1 MNQAQNQPQNQPK
14 RPPQPLNAAELLV
27 RARALEPVFRAQAP
41 FSELRGKLTD
51 EAFGA
56 MRDAGLLRLLIPEC
70 FGGAEANTLQ
80 ALEVIE
86 ALSYADGSAG
96 WVLMATGVCTGI
108 AAACLPSNAAWQLF
122 GNATPVIAGQG
133 APNGQAVVET
143 RDGIEGFSLSGK
155 WSYGSGI
162 LHSDHIHAGA
172 MVMENGAAR
181 LRADGRGPEIRT
193 FIVPTSKARMEGN
206 WDVMGLRATGSV
218 NYSITDAFVP
228 EDFTHAPEALHRNQG
243 GNVYSIG
250 IIGMTA
256 LGHTGFIIGVGRR
269 MLDELAAFIAGKPPG
284 RGGLLPPISAT
295 QSFHE
300 GFGHAEAR
308 YRSSRAFIFDAWGDL
323 QKTLDRGDPPGTRQI
338 TLIRLA
344 LNHATSEIADVCAWA
359 YKTAGGYALRESALQ
374 RCFRDVFA
382 GTQHFLVS
390 PTVLQECGRELA
402 GLAKGEAWTLLGLR
416 KPL

>member
-1 MNQAQNQPQNQPK
+1 MNPSITDMN
-14 RPPQPLNAAELLV
+14 PPQRHSHPFNAKVLLE
-27 RARALEPVFRAQAP
+27 RARALEPLLRAQGP
-41 FSELRGKLTD
+41 SSESHGKLTD

-56 MRDAGLLRLLIPEC
+56 MRDAGLLKFLVPQC
-70 FGGAEANTLQ
+70 FGGAEANTLD
-80 ALEVIE
+80 ALEIIE
-86 ALSYADGSAG
+86 ALSYADGSTG

-108 AAACLPSNAAWQLF
+108 AAACLPAGSARQLF
-122 GNATPVIAGQG
+122 GNGTPVIAGQG
-133 APNGQAVVET
+133 APNGQAVVAVQ
-143 RDGIEGFSLSGK
+143 DGINGFRLTGK

-162 LHSDHIHAGA
+162 LHSDHIHSGA
-172 MVMENGAAR
+172 VVMENGAPR

-193 FIVPTSKARMEGN
+193 FIVPTAKAVMEGN
-206 WDVMGLRATGSV
+206 WEVMGLRATGSV
-218 NYSITDAFVP
+218 NYSITDVFVP
-228 EDFTHAPEALHRNQG
+228 EEFTHAPEALHRNQG

-256 LGHTGFIIGVGRR
+256 LGHTGFIIGAGRR
-269 MLDELAAFIAGKPPG
+269 MLDELATFIAGKPPG

-308 YRSSRAFIFDAWGDL
+308 YRASRAFIFDAWGDL
-323 QKTLDRGDPPGTRQI
+323 QKSLDRGDALGTRQI

-402 GLAKGEAWTLLGLR
+402 GLAKGEDWMLLGLR
-416 KPL
+416 KPV